1 MSQNLYGEASDL
13 LFELVQD
20 EPENVAAW
28 TALAQAYDRV
38 GNISGSSDA
47 YRKSL
52 AIDPDQIDV
61 WISFGNF
68 YLVRAN
74 YCYSFFNQFTCVFCK
89 I

>member
-1 MSQNLYGEASDL
+1 M
-13 LFELVQD
+13 
-20 EPENVAAW
+20 AAW

-68 YLVRAN
+68 AM
-74 YCYSFFNQFTCVFCK
+74 YSFRNYPIPGAGGPSPMVAAFWDDLTITSSGNVY
-89 I
+89 